1 MIFSMAML
9 FLILLS
15 ASCVIYYFYVFF
27 IPALKLKNK
36 SYNETLATDI
46 SLDEEDFSVSSAPA
60 AEVFEPARE
69 KKANAFFDSVYRSKI
84 QDEHVCIGF
93 CDGENGENLDS
104 DDEKVQKKSLKQ
116 GKGFKFWISCYK
128 LLAKQK

>member
-46 SLDEEDFSVSSAPA
+46 SFDEEDFSVSSAPA

>member
-1 MIFSMAML
+1 MIFSMLML
-9 FLILLS
+9 FLILVA

-36 SYNETLATDI
+36 SYNETLATNI
-46 SLDEEDFSVSSAPA
+46 SLDGEDFSVSSAPA
-60 AEVFEPARE
+60 AEVFEPMHE
-69 KKANAFFDSVYRSKI
+69 KAANAFFDSVYRSEI
-84 QDEHVCIGF
+84 QDEHICIGF
-93 CDGENGENLDS
+93 FDGENGDNLDS
-104 DDEKVQKKSLKQ
+104 DDEKIQKKSATE